1 MDGVTVGVTV
11 GVSEGVGVCVILGVT
26 VGVTDGVIDGVTVLV
41 GVTVRVTDGVGDGGR
56 HPVPQDAPCVT
67 TPSSKLPKQPGQNV
81 TVLRPA
87 QTSFTASHTDVCAHC
102 PVEQLK

>member
-1 MDGVTVGVTV
+1 MDG
-11 GVSEGVGVCVILGVT
+11 
-26 VGVTDGVIDGVTVLV
+26 VGVTDGVLDGVTVLV
-41 GVTVRVTDGVGDGGR
+41 GVGVGDGGR